1 MKIRVLMENTASA
14 PEFLCEHGLSLWIER
29 EDCRLLFDMGQS
41 DKFAENA
48 EKLGIDLGKADLAVL
63 SHGHYDHG
71 GGLKRFL
78 ELNQKAPVYLN
89 RYAFEPHFNSLSGKE
104 IGLDPALRDS
114 GTADI
119 PGSARG
125 PLGKHG
131 AVSQHGI
138 SAGVVPMDPSGLTT
152 LREGKWIPE
161 DFRHEQYLL
170 LREKGKRILISGCSH
185 TGIVNLMEWLK
196 PDVLIGGFHLKRLD
210 PEGEGKAALEQ
221 LAERLKTY
229 DTVYYNLPLHRDG
242 PVWIPERTHGGPAP
256 LSGGRGRNSFCK
268 EQGGHRLFIVLAGD
282 DPSVGEAG
290 IHPGKLSVVDKKA
303 GHVGVGL
310 EFRRALR

>member
-114 GTADI
+114 GRLTFL
-119 PGSARG
+119 GAR
-125 PLGKHG
+125 
-131 AVSQHGI
+131 AVLSESMELFPSTEFQP
-138 SAGVVPMDPSGLTT
+138 VVPMDPSGLTT

-229 DTVYYNLPLHRDG
+229 DTVYYTCHCTGTAQYGFLKERMGDRLHY
-242 PVWIPERTHGGPAP
+242 
-256 LSGGRGRNSFCK
+256 
-268 EQGGHRLFIVLAGD
+268 LA
-282 DPSVGEAG
+282 AG
-290 IHPGKLSVVDKKA
+290 AELIL
-303 GHVGVGL
+303 
-310 EFRRALR
+310 